1 MPYDLQNYTVTF
13 QRSPLSLTISATVTD
28 AVTGQVKGT
37 VTVSFPADL
46 SLVSNE
52 ELRQLL
58 EPLVQRLLHKKTIRL
73 GIVTDG

>member
-37 VTVSFPADL
+37 VSVSFPTDL
-46 SLVSNE
+46 SLVTDS
-52 ELRQLL
+52 ELRSLL
-58 EPLVQRLLHKKTIRL
+58 ERLAQAVLAKKVAQA
-73 GIVTDG
+73 GWA

>member
-1 MPYDLQNYTVTF
+1 
-13 QRSPLSLTISATVTD
+13 VTD

-37 VTVSFPADL
+37 VSVSFPADL
-46 SLVSNE
+46 SLVSND

-58 EPLVQRLLHKKTIRL
+58 EPLVQRLLHKKAIQL